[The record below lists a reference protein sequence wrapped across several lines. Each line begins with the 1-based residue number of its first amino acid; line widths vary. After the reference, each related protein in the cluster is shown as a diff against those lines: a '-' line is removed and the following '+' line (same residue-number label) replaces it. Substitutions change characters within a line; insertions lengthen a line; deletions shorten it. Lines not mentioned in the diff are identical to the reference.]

1 MKFTTIFLTVLAAVA
16 SVEAKKK
23 SGGGGGDDEGAGANV
38 QVAQYGVIGAA
49 AGAAL
54 WAYLI

>member
-23 SGGGGGDDEGAGANV
+23 SGGGGGDDSAGANV